1 MAAIAKMS
9 DIDFFAIFFS
19 NLPLFLM
26 AMLLMTSLLY
36 LSVRNTTL
44 AGYFDPIHFY
54 WTFTFGTAYGII
66 ISLYVL
72 GFIENYLFLMVSGYG
87 ILFIVSFRFF
97 IQVLTN
103 PFKKVID
110 LFLVPVDDGYVEFL
124 FALVCYLLLIL
135 TIMWFVGLGMFAE
148 TNRFEQNR
156 GFGAFVR
163 LADALRLFVVAY
175 ISLLILNRYKKNG
188 RPSFGAFL
196 LIIFFILLIV
206 LGAVVNGSK
215 FALLESIYA
224 IVLAVCIYREKPKFK
239 VFAVVATFSVIL
251 GFALLVLSINLDKS
265 GFDKDAGPAYM
276 AGNSVLLERLLLRV
290 LANADKYYFSLPGNV
305 VDNLEVD
312 SVIVRFISPLIGET
326 QMSALL
332 GYNVGDYG
340 LGRQTIMYHYPSFD
354 VAGGPTSHFDLFA
367 YVFFGLGFGWIFVIF
382 VSFVLSS
389 LLLLTKTGKNNIFYS
404 ALVAAFWLRGLALLL
419 EPPMGLA
426 YVFDIFILFFI
437 VKVFGLCVKSKIILN
452 KDAL

>member
-1 MAAIAKMS
+1 MS
-9 DIDFFAIFFS
+9 DVDFFAIFFS

-26 AMLLMTSLLY
+26 AMLLITSLLY

-44 AGYFDPIHFY
+44 AGYFDPIYFY

-66 ISLYVL
+66 VSLYVL
-72 GFIENYLFLMVSGYG
+72 GFIENYIFLVICGYG
-87 ILFIVSFRFF
+87 MIFIVSFRFF
-97 IQVLTN
+97 IIALTN

-110 LFLVPVDDGYVEFL
+110 LFLVPADDGYVEFL
-124 FALVCYLLLIL
+124 FALVCYLLLVS

-188 RPSFGAFL
+188 RPSFGVFL
-196 LIIFFILLIV
+196 SIIFFILLIF

-224 IVLAVCIYREKPKFK
+224 VVLAVCIYWKKPKFK
-239 VFAVVATFSVIL
+239 VFTVVATFSVIL

-290 LANADKYYFSLPGNV
+290 LANADKYYFSLPGDV
-305 VDNLEVD
+305 VDSLVVD

-326 QMSALL
+326 RMSSFL

-340 LGRQTIMYHYPSFD
+340 IGRQTIMYHYPLLD

-367 YVFFGLGFGWIFVIF
+367 YVVFGLGFGLIFVVF

-389 LLLLTKTGKNNIFYS
+389 LLLLTKTGKNNMFYS
-404 ALVAAFWLRGLALLL
+404 ALVAALWLRGLALLL
-419 EPPMGLA
+419 EPPTGIA
-426 YVFDIFILFFI
+426 YIFDIIIIFFI
-437 VKVFGLCVKSKIILN
+437 IKIFGFFLKSKIILN
-452 KDAL
+452 KEF